1 MNRDGSSRKDAL
13 DRLGSQLPISEKV
26 TYGDIIVD
34 NSKSK
39 LELEDQVKRLVQRLE
54 DEAGWTWRVSW
65 LVPPLGLLS
74 AAWTLLCRRR
84 RCKVKAK

>member
-26 TYGDIIVD
+26 TYADIIVD
-34 NSKSK
+34 NSGSK

-65 LVPPLGLLS
+65 LVPSLGLLS

-84 RCKVKAK
+84 QCKVKAK